1 MASKGRKLGG
11 KPCVM
16 VPVDMFLELAR
27 IYAAEPIEGKK
38 FFVEMRTI
46 ESIAYRKLQ
55 AAENCRGLGLDH
67 RWSADWDNPAVTR
80 CSKCGV
86 VRDD

>member
-1 MASKGRKLGG
+1 
-11 KPCVM
+11 M
-16 VPVDMFLELAR
+16 VPVDMFLEMAR

-55 AAENCRGLGLDH
+55 ASDNCRGLGLDH
-67 RWSADWDNPAVTR
+67 RWSADGENPAITR

-86 VRDD
+86 LRDD

>member
-46 ESIAYRKLQ
+46 ESIAYRKAQ
-55 AAENCRGLGLDH
+55 EANRND
-67 RWSADWDNPAVTR
+67 
-80 CSKCGV
+80 
-86 VRDD
+86 